1 MRLIFSAQSW
11 SEYLF
16 WQEHDRKIL
25 RRINDLIQETMRTP
39 FGGMGRPEPLIGD
52 MKGFGSRRIT
62 QEHRLVYRVTGRGN
76 DQTLEIAACRF
87 HYGR

>member
-1 MRLIFSAQSW
+1 
-11 SEYLF
+11 
-16 WQEHDRKIL
+16 
-25 RRINDLIQETMRTP
+25 MRTP

-62 QEHRLVYRVTGRGN
+62 REHRLVYRVTGKGN